1 MAFYNDGSF
10 QCILS
15 IIAIL
20 GLGFVFLCFI
30 AKIIYALFCFDI
42 RKIYNKNV
50 NYTNDNQFSITQ
62 INNPFQE
69 STVIS
74 IQPQRTSD
82 DDDDDDIPTA
92 IIQINNQF
100 EESTVITMQPKT
112 TIDTDD
118 IPIAEQ
124 V

>member
-10 QCILS
+10 QSILS
-15 IIAIL
+15 IITIL
-20 GLGFVFLCFI
+20 GLGIVFLCFI
-30 AKIIYALFCFDI
+30 SKIIYALFCFDI
-42 RKIYNKNV
+42 RKIYNENI
-50 NYTNDNQFSITQ
+50 NDNNDNQISITQ

-69 STVIS
+69 SIVIS
-74 IQPQRTSD
+74 IQPQHTTD
-82 DDDDDDIPTA
+82 DDNDDDIPTA